1 MSADLPVWAAC
12 LVVGLALAGAAVSFV
27 GALGLVRLSHF
38 YERVHAPSLCATL
51 GLILVV
57 AASSLF
63 FSLAEGRVVLRD
75 GIVALFV
82 IVTTPVTL
90 LLLGRAAAYRDR
102 AEGHPGAP
110 PEP

>member
-1 MSADLPVWAAC
+1 MSAALPLWAAC

-75 GIVALFV
+75 GLVALFV

-102 AEGHPGAP
+102 VEKNPVAP